1 MPVEGGWGAKVGWTI
16 PREYRRWPETRP
28 SGETREWPMDT
39 RGSRCEA
46 GMQHVMQ
53 GCFRRWGE
61 RLFRPYSISVSSG
74 RVLSVWPA

>member
-39 RGSRCEA
+39 ARHETTIDWLGFSDLVTRILQPSQLQLLESRRSLTGGA
-46 GMQHVMQ
+46 A
-53 GCFRRWGE
+53 
-61 RLFRPYSISVSSG
+61 PIN
-74 RVLSVWPA
+74 